1 MRNAFVILVVSMLT
15 TYWLAAEIVLS
26 ISPPESGHCQIAA
39 FNIPNK
45 LNHHTVYVLESSP
58 DCVSW
63 TGAVTNRGLIPPW
76 ITNTVDSTN
85 IMTFYRASVTYVPN
99 P

>member
-1 MRNAFVILVVSMLT
+1 MRNAFVILVVTVLAA
-15 TYWLAAEIVLS
+15 YWLAADVVLS
-26 ISPPESGHCQIAA
+26 ISPPKGGQCRIVA

-45 LNHHTVYVLESSP
+45 LNHHTVYVLQSST

-63 TGAVTNRGLIPPW
+63 TGVVTNRGLIPPW
-76 ITNTVDSTN
+76 ITNTVPSTN
-85 IMTFYRASVTYVPN
+85 IMTFYRASVTYVPY